1 MSPTRE
7 ELLFTRAHAAGVNSR
22 FWMITDYST
31 TYEIIFSVIQSLRK
45 CPSDEK
51 LKWIFSN
58 QISLSIVDRPFWVA
72 HEPCCKSWYMKQ
84 ARALNGH
91 HLFSG

>member
-22 FWMITDYST
+22 FWVIN
-31 TYEIIFSVIQSLRK
+31 SVIQSLRK